1 MSVITVNDYDTF
13 ADWKTKTNTIAS
25 SVGDLALLQTT
36 ATGTIV
42 SAINEVKNGNISSIN
57 VTGTRYSIDLNGI
70 RYVNI
75 TDTASID
82 LAGNVNATGNLTAGG
97 FGSIGGRLDV
107 GGLLTVTGATQVNNT
122 LTVTSGTT
130 LQNTLSVSGAV
141 TLASTLEVTGTITGT
156 VTKCT
161 KSVLPD
167 PNVALSYLIGGG
179 NLTEDR
185 YLRVDAVTTATANKV
200 VARDANGDIYMVNS
214 RVAGN
219 LYLTAGTSQIIQ
231 TDDGAEAANAGSAE
245 GRLEYSVGRWMVK
258 AGSDSARIVDFK
270 RGSTVASYI
279 STDGVYNGTATSA
292 RFADL
297 AEKYT
302 TDKEYPVGTV
312 MAVAIGDEAECTQ
325 TWYPSQLS
333 IGVISEKPA
342 FMMNSEL
349 EGGQYIA
356 LKGRVPVRVI
366 GPVTKGQTLVST
378 ADGCAMFGIMNPIGC
393 ALETNMDPGEKLVE
407 VAII

>member
-1 MSVITVNDYDTF
+1 MSIITVNDFDTF
-13 ADWKTKTNTIAS
+13 ADWKDKSNTLAV
-25 SVGDLALLQTT
+25 SVGDLDLLQTT
-36 ATGTIV
+36 ANSSVV
-42 SAINEVKNGNISSIN
+42 SAINEVKSGNIGSIN

-70 RYVNI
+70 RYLNI

-122 LTVTSGTT
+122 LTVTAGTT

-141 TLASTLEVTGTITGT
+141 AMASTLEVSGTITGT

-161 KSVLPD
+161 RSVLPD
-167 PNVALSYLIGGG
+167 PNVTYSYVIGGG

-185 YLRVDAVTTATANKV
+185 YFRVDATTTATANKV
-200 VARDANGDIYMVNS
+200 VARDATGDIYAVNS

-231 TDDGAEAANAGSAE
+231 TDDGVEAANPSNGE
-245 GRLEYSVGRWMVK
+245 GRIEYSAGRWMLK
-258 AGSDSARIVDFK
+258 TGGDSARIVDFK
-270 RGSTVASYI
+270 RGTSIVSYI

-312 MAVAIGDEAECTQ
+312 MVVASGGDAECTQ
-325 TWYPSQLS
+325 SWSPSQLA
-333 IGVISEKPA
+333 IGVISDKPA
-342 FMMNSEL
+342 YLMNAEA
-349 EGGQYIA
+349 EGQAIA

-366 GPVTKGQTLVST
+366 GPIAKGQTLVAT
-378 ADGCAMFGIMNPIGC
+378 ADGRAMFGIMNPIGC
-393 ALETNMDPGEKLVE
+393 ALETSTDPGEKLVE

>member
-1 MSVITVNDYDTF
+1 MSIITVNDYDTF
-13 ADWKTKTNTIAS
+13 ADWKTKTNSLATA
-25 SVGDLALLQTT
+25 VGDLALLQTS
-36 ATGTIV
+36 ANSSIV
-42 SAINEVKNGNISSIN
+42 TAINEVKSGNIESIN
-57 VTGTRYSIDLNGI
+57 VTGTRYSIDLNGV

-75 TDTASID
+75 TDTADID

-107 GGLLTVTGATQVNNT
+107 GGLLTVVGATQVNNT
-122 LTVTSGTT
+122 LVVTSGTT
-130 LQNTLSVSGAV
+130 LQT
-141 TLASTLEVTGTITGT
+141 TLAVGGATTIGGTLEVTGQITGT

-161 KSVLPD
+161 RSITPD
-167 PNVALSYLIGGG
+167 TTSGLSYLIGGG
-179 NLTEDR
+179 DLTIDR
-185 YLRVDAVTTATANKV
+185 TFRVDATTAATAEKV
-200 VARDANGDIYMVNS
+200 VARDANGDIYMANS

-231 TDDGAEAANAGSAE
+231 TDDGAEAGNPGTGE
-245 GRLEYSVGRWMVK
+245 GRLEYSVGRWMIK

-312 MAVAIGDEAECTQ
+312 MVVSMGGDSECTQ
-325 TWYPSQLS
+325 SFVPSQLA
-333 IGVISEKPA
+333 IGVISKNPA
-342 FMMNSEL
+342 FMMNSESD
-349 EGGQYIA
+349 GQYIA

-366 GPVTKGQTLVST
+366 GPVLKGQSLVAT
-378 ADGCAMFGIMNPIGC
+378 ADGRAMYGQLNPIGC
-393 ALETNMDPGEKLVE
+393 ALETNMEPGEKLIE